1 MSILINF
8 SKTVAPDLEMNRSQQ
23 VFPLARLLVLPF
35 LAAVAAFGQ
44 ESATTSSEGSLKAF
58 FSSHGFGGASLQRR
72 FGNHLFL
79 PVTIN
84 GKRSALMVD
93 TGAPVTII
101 DKNSVGSLGLS
112 PRKTGANVGGVW
124 GMSSERYALGQLQT
138 LVLGNCTLM
147 NVPVALADQSG
158 MNYYNKLSHLD
169 GLLGAHEM
177 YKFGVVIDCARQNLY
192 LNPKGPSRDVTQK
205 LGQFLL
211 TRGFIRIPMR
221 FNSSHHFEV
230 EGAINGHPAGFIVDT
245 GSGTTLLSKQP
256 AVAAGVLPGPLPL
269 ASEGADGR
277 VERLNSGEVKELSI
291 GTFKISNAEVTLGR
305 VSPAV
310 LSGSNIGLLGE
321 EYLSWNFGII
331 DISGLSL
338 YLRHPDRR

>member
-44 ESATTSSEGSLKAF
+44 ENATTSSEGSLKAF

-192 LNPKGPSRDVTQK
+192 LNPKGP
-205 LGQFLL
+205 
-211 TRGFIRIPMR
+211 
-221 FNSSHHFEV
+221 
-230 EGAINGHPAGFIVDT
+230 
-245 GSGTTLLSKQP
+245 KQQ

>member
-1 MSILINF
+1 
-8 SKTVAPDLEMNRSQQ
+8 
-23 VFPLARLLVLPF
+23 VFRLARLLIF
-35 LAAVAAFGQ
+35 LFFAVTIAAFGQ
-44 ESATTSSEGSLKAF
+44 EPSRTSSEGSLKAF
-58 FSSHGFGGASLQRR
+58 LSSHGFGGAALQRR

-79 PVTIN
+79 PTTIN
-84 GKRSALMVD
+84 GKRAALMVD
-93 TGAPVTII
+93 TGAPMTII
-101 DKNSVGSLGLS
+101 DKNSIGSLGLR
-112 PRKTGANVGGVW
+112 PKKTDARVGGVW
-124 GMSSERYALGQLQT
+124 GMSSERYARSELQT
-138 LVLGNCTLM
+138 VVLGNCTLI
-147 NVPVALADQSG
+147 NVPVAVSDQSG

-169 GLLGAHEM
+169 GLLGAREM

-192 LNPKGPSRDVTQK
+192 LNPNGPNRDISQK
-205 LGQFLL
+205 LGQFLVA
-211 TRGFIRIPMR
+211 RGFTHIPMR
-221 FNSSHHFEV
+221 INSHRHFEV
-230 EGAINGHPAGFIVDT
+230 DGAINGHPAGFIVDT
-245 GSGTTLLSKQP
+245 GSGTTLLAKEQ

-291 GTFKISNAEVTLGR
+291 GTFKVSNAEVTLGR

-321 EYLSWNFGII
+321 EYLSWNFGVI